1 MFYNNFMF
9 PTIIESFHVDFIYVF
24 HNYNHSRQITVLSR
38 TL

>member
-9 PTIIESFHVDFIYVF
+9 PTIIESCYVDFTYVI
-24 HNYNHSRQITVLSR
+24 HNYNHNRVLSK